1 MSAREFLLDQWARH
15 PAARLQDL
23 RKALYQS
30 TFGCGHLV
38 DDPSAAADWIRRE
51 AEHAPDCR
59 EMEPL
64 DGPWCRVPLGIL
76 SEGLTPETLA
86 AAFAQ
91 SAAVPGEDIPA
102 LEDRLAV
109 LMGLIREGTLPF
121 DPAAAAAEIAAW
133 RAAGFP
139 ACHHSE
145 DYRNAYHP
153 AYRVLHRHY
162 TRLLPLLETI
172 DGALAAQ
179 ERVLLAIEGGAA
191 GGKGASL
198 CRMSRA
204 GLPVPTGFIVRSE
217 MFNAFMEANGLWDYV
232 YEKLAEIDFTSDAS
246 LISVAAKIRQR
257 IIDSPV
263 PEEMAC
269 DIVKYYTQI
278 GTGREPVAVRSSGTA
293 EDLDDASF
301 AGQQETFL
309 FVIGNDD
316 VVKYIKECWASL
328 YNDRAI
334 FYRREKKFDER
345 SISIAVVVQRMVS
358 AQKAGVMFTSNP
370 ITNDHDTVVLEAAW
384 GLGEAIVSGIVTPD
398 NLWINKHTG
407 EITTE

>member
-1 MSAREFLLDQWARH
+1 MNQYLAWFNE
-15 PAARLQDL
+15 
-23 RKALYQS
+23 
-30 TFGCGHLV
+30 
-38 DDPSAAADWIRRE
+38 I
-51 AEHAPDCR
+51 PD
-59 EMEPL
+59 EEL
-64 DGPWCRVPLGIL
+64 
-76 SEGLTPETLA
+76 
-86 AAFAQ
+86 
-91 SAAVPGEDIPA
+91 
-102 LEDRLAV
+102 
-109 LMGLIREGTLPF
+109 
-121 DPAAAAAEIAAW
+121 
-133 RAAGFP
+133 
-139 ACHHSE
+139 
-145 DYRNAYHP
+145 
-153 AYRVLHRHY
+153 
-162 TRLLPLLETI
+162 
-172 DGALAAQ
+172 
-179 ERVLLAIEGGAA
+179 GGAA

-246 LISVAAKIRQR
+246 LISVAAEIRQR

-407 EITTE
+407 EITTEYISEKETMVVRLNERGGTQELPVPPELREAPVLTDGERNQLVELAKKIEDFYKKPEDIEWATVDGVVYLLQSRPITTMK